1 MNLFES
7 TISEFKTKSNEIYL
21 EAVAKIFNILF
32 EEQIETHTNAD
43 NDPKAFI
50 DSTDPHTVLVTFL
63 SKLVS
68 QLGKIERMHE
78 LEMPN
83 KQHIIDNTEDKRSYL
98 RGYFG
103 GMDTT
108 SPILT
113 LNRILKQLQE
123 KSITDNQAYTGV
135 VAAVKKLYS
144 EAIPDSLESKQRIKK
159 TLLDKFE
166 SPKASDPVPGA
177 ASFVYNN
184 VMLPIM
190 KTIAAFHDA
199 WIPMI
204 NANPKMKELTA
215 KGGKKKNG
223 VYIGH
228 DFLTSEDPVEP
239 TQASAKVE
247 PEKPEEAAPAEEEA
261 PAVNEYR
268 HLDGT
273 VDVTGKLDP
282 DTIQIPFD
290 ANTDTA
296 RIVGGI
302 KQNLT
307 VIAQKGRVGSKINP
321 NYFTL
326 TPGQIQNEDGSTT
339 NVVNL
344 KVENDLINK
353 QSKGTGSLMTKHNIV
368 AYAVYLDAQ
377 NRFGAGKATIGLN
390 IANSVKHD
398 MSDPRTPVLISLFP
412 ADIEALN
419 ASMPTRADLKGMLNN
434 GDDQLAQKISLVLD
448 DKMLANKD
456 SFYTTLSA
464 ALKDADTDPD
474 DIDFFGSDANETE
487 NEDPYLAT
495 LTESNLFEKINQFI
509 ADRKA
514 NLANTSGTGDYNAT
528 ARRLVQTILS
538 ARSFKQMQRDQ
549 LRNQDAANK
558 NKTVMLGDYDDD
570 GSNAEAPSSD
580 DIDVTDSDEVDI

>member
-7 TISEFKTKSNEIYL
+7 TISEFKTKSNAIYL

-103 GMDTT
+103 GVDTA

-113 LNRILKQLQE
+113 LSRILKQLQE

-135 VAAVKKLYS
+135 VSAVNKLYS

-215 KGGKKKNG
+215 KEGKKKKG

-228 DFLTSEDPVEP
+228 DFLTSEEPVE
-239 TQASAKVE
+239 TQASPKV
-247 PEKPEEAAPAEEEA
+247 
-261 PAVNEYR
+261 
-268 HLDGT
+268 
-273 VDVTGKLDP
+273 P

-296 RIVGGI
+296 RIIGGI

-326 TPGQIQNEDGSTT
+326 TPSQIQNEDGSTT

-353 QSKGTGSLMTKHNIV
+353 QSKGTGSLMTKHNVV

-412 ADIEALN
+412 ADLEALN
-419 ASMPTRADLKGMLNN
+419 VSMPTRADIKGMLNN

-464 ALKDADTDPD
+464 ALKNADTDPD

-495 LTESNLFEKINQFI
+495 LTESNLFDKINQFI

-514 NLANTSGTGDYNAT
+514 SLADTSGTGDYNAT